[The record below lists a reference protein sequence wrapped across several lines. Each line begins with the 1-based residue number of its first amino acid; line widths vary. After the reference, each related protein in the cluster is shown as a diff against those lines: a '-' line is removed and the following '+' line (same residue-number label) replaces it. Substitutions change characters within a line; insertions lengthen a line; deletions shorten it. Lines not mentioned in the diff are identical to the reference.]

1 MPSCWFLQVTLLV
14 GAELRISK
22 KRPAFKQVTIS
33 QQCTYISTT
42 ENRLLT
48 MIFLTDSSQWKEHWS
63 SPHTLRQ
70 NHDFSVHLKN
80 SSNCYIHKLHS
91 AKPSQFDELF
101 SNCNITWK
109 IRQTTTHFNEKVQN
123 QVNLTNYFQNSNFT
137 WKICCF
143 SVYFAK
149 YERIFIKA
157 EFSPPLSIL
166 RCL

>member
-1 MPSCWFLQVTLLV
+1 
-14 GAELRISK
+14 
-22 KRPAFKQVTIS
+22 
-33 QQCTYISTT
+33 
-42 ENRLLT
+42 

-80 SSNCYIHKLHS
+80 SSNCYIYQLNS
-91 AKPSQFDELF
+91 AIPSQFDELF

-123 QVNLTNYFQNSNFT
+123 QVNLTNYFQNSNIT

-143 SVYFAK
+143 SVCFAK

-157 EFSPPLSIL
+157 EFSPRLFPYLDAFNTKGKKTMRFPRQKTNEVALSSI
-166 RCL
+166 